1 MHLIGQYSSNRIHSF
16 KFQTNVYVCVCYI
29 FLILFYSQQPRR
41 GNLMIRREI
50 IINQLNIIYYFHSK
64 LVLITTQDM
73 KNSMMIIRIE

>member
-1 MHLIGQYSSNRIHSF
+1 
-16 KFQTNVYVCVCYI
+16 VCVCYI